1 LAAET
6 TEGTTMPTVSAADG
20 TQLYYEE
27 TGSGIPLVF
36 VHEYAGDLRS
46 WEQQV
51 RYFSRRYRCIT
62 FNARGY
68 PPSQVPT
75 DQASYSQDHAADDI
89 ASVIKGLGLGPT
101 HVIGCSMG
109 AFAALHV
116 GLRYPELC
124 RSIVASGVG
133 FGAEKGQQALFHSEL
148 DATIERIRNE
158 GMGVMSKVYSR
169 GPSRLIFEETD
180 PRGYA
185 ELVEWLGEHDTLGM
199 ALTMGGVQ
207 RKRPSLYD
215 LEAGFRA
222 FTTPTL
228 VFCGDEDDATLEPSL
243 FLKRTIPTAG
253 LAVLPKC
260 GHTQNLEEPALF
272 NSFVLDFITRVDA
285 GRWPR
290 RIPASQAKALIGEA
304 KI

>member
-1 LAAET
+1 
-6 TEGTTMPTVSAADG
+6 MPTVRASDG
-20 TQLYYEE
+20 VELYYEE

-46 WEQQV
+46 WELQV

-68 PPSQVPT
+68 PPSAVPT
-75 DQASYSQDHAADDI
+75 EQSAYSQDRAADDI
-89 ASVIKGLGLGPT
+89 ADVIKGLGLGKA

-109 AFAALHV
+109 AFASLHL

-124 RSIVASGVG
+124 LSIVASGVG
-133 FGAEKGQQALFHSEL
+133 YGAVKGKEALFHAEL
-148 DATIERIRNE
+148 DATVARIRAE
-158 GMGVMSKVYSR
+158 GMAEMSKVYSR

-185 ELVEWLGEHDTLGM
+185 EFVQQLGEHSTEGA

-207 RKRPSLYD
+207 RKRPSLFD

-222 FTTPTL
+222 YTTPTL
-228 VFCGDEDDATLEPSL
+228 VFCGDEDDATLEPSI

-253 LAVLPKC
+253 LVVLPKC

-290 RIPASQAKALIGEA
+290 RIPESQADALIA
-304 KI
+304 AVKK

>member
-1 LAAET
+1 
-6 TEGTTMPTVSAADG
+6 M
-20 TQLYYEE
+20 
-27 TGSGIPLVF
+27 
-36 VHEYAGDLRS
+36 
-46 WEQQV
+46 

-68 PPSQVPT
+68 PPSAVPS
-75 DQASYSQDHAADDI
+75 DPAAYSQDHAADDI
-89 ASVIKGLGLGPT
+89 ASVITGLGLGRA
-101 HVIGCSMG
+101 HVISCSMG
-109 AFAALHV
+109 AFAALHL
-116 GLRYPELC
+116 GLRHPELC
-124 RSIVASGVG
+124 RSLVASGVG
-133 FGAEKGQQALFHSEL
+133 FGAAKGKEALFHAEL
-148 DATIERIRNE
+148 DHTVARIRAE
-158 GMGVMSKVYSR
+158 GMAEMSKVYSR

-185 ELVEWLGEHDTLGM
+185 EFVAQLGEHSTAGS
-199 ALTMGGVQ
+199 ALTMAGVQ

-228 VFCGDEDDATLEPSL
+228 IFCGDEDDATLEPSI

-253 LAVLPKC
+253 LVVLPKC

-290 RIPASQAKALIGEA
+290 RIPESQADALIAAA
-304 KI
+304 KQ

>member
-1 LAAET
+1 
-6 TEGTTMPTVSAADG
+6 MPFVTADDG
-20 TQLYYEE
+20 VELYYEE
-27 TGSGIPLVF
+27 TGTGIPLVF
-36 VHEYAGDLRS
+36 VHEYAGDYRS
-46 WEQQV
+46 WEMQV

-68 PPSQVPT
+68 PPSAVP
-75 DQASYSQDHAADDI
+75 ASQDAYSQDRATDDI
-89 ASVIKGLGLGPT
+89 ASVIKGLGLGPS
-101 HVIGCSMG
+101 HVVGCSMG
-109 AFAALHV
+109 AFASLHL

-133 FGAEKGQQALFHSEL
+133 FGAEKGKQALFHAEL
-148 DATIERIRNE
+148 DATVARIRAE
-158 GMGVMSKVYSR
+158 GMAEMSKVYSR

-185 ELVEWLGEHDTLGM
+185 ELVSQLGEHSTEGS

-228 VFCGDEDDATLEPSL
+228 VFCGDEDDATLEPSI

-290 RIPASQAKALIGEA
+290 RIPESQAEALIA
-304 KI
+304 AVKK